1 MNVVGFVNG
10 AGFMKR
16 DVASKRPR
24 ATMNARERDL
34 KKVKSVE
41 DYLKV
46 TRKNNFS
53 VMMFVAP
60 NCKACDSM
68 TQHLQALS
76 EQHPDKEF
84 YEMNIHEN
92 KPLAKSLGVDSIPAF
107 HFYTLQDDS
116 PGTLENFATSS
127 VRNLENKLSEYKL
140 GKFDVQQY
148 RFA

>member
-1 MNVVGFVNG
+1 MDGVGFVSG
-10 AGFMKR
+10 AGFVKGEI
-16 DVASKRPR
+16 ASKRPR
-24 ATMNARERDL
+24 VVMNAKERDL

-46 TRKNNFS
+46 TRKDNFS

-68 TQHLQALS
+68 THHLQALA

-92 KPLAKSLGVDSIPAF
+92 KPLAKNLGVESIPAF
-107 HFYTLQDDS
+107 HFYTLQGNA

-127 VRNLENKLSEYKL
+127 VRNLESKLAEYKRS
-140 GKFDVQQY
+140 KFDVEQY

>member
-1 MNVVGFVNG
+1 
-10 AGFMKR
+10 
-16 DVASKRPR
+16 
-24 ATMNARERDL
+24 
-34 KKVKSVE
+34 
-41 DYLKV
+41 
-46 TRKNNFS
+46 
-53 VMMFVAP
+53 
-60 NCKACDSM
+60 M
-68 TQHLQALS
+68 THHLQALA

-107 HFYTLQDDS
+107 HFYTLQNNS

-127 VRNLENKLSEYKL
+127 VRNLENKLSEYKR

>member
-1 MNVVGFVNG
+1 MDGVGFVNG
-10 AGFMKR
+10 AGFMTDGASSER
-16 DVASKRPR
+16 RRVAV
-24 ATMNARERDL
+24 NAKERDL

-46 TRKNNFS
+46 TRKDTFS

-68 TQHLQALS
+68 THHLQALA

-92 KPLAKSLGVDSIPAF
+92 KPLAKSLGVESIPSF
-107 HFYTLQDDS
+107 HFYTLQDNA

-127 VRNLENKLSEYKL
+127 ARNLESKLAEYKH
-140 GKFDVQQY
+140 GKFDVQHY